1 MPYRTTPEVVLDLSH
16 ETIAAIKT
24 ALRIGHFLGL
34 VLGLGAATLLDMI
47 VVRFLATR
55 RVTADACQIVEF
67 AARVVSAGLAI
78 LWVSGLGFMLH
89 YALFDPAKITNPKV
103 WAKMAIVGMLT
114 LNGVFI
120 HRAVLPLIR
129 RGIGRTLFNGMST
142 AQRGVLLASGVVSGT
157 SWYVPLILGATPQ
170 LNFVVPAWAILA
182 AYSALLAGGISI
194 TLGVARI
201 ALPVAER
208 RVIAASPAEA

>member
-1 MPYRTTPEVVLDLSH
+1 MYTTELFD
-16 ETIAAIKT
+16 K
-24 ALRIGHFLGL
+24 
-34 VLGLGAATLLDMI
+34 I
-47 VVRFLATR
+47 VKRNGGEEA
-55 RVTADACQIVEF
+55 
-67 AARVVSAGLAI
+67 
-78 LWVSGLGFMLH
+78 
-89 YALFDPAKITNPKV
+89 FDPAKITNPKV

-157 SWYVPLILGATPQ
+157 SWYVPLLLGATPQ

-208 RVIAASPAEA
+208 RVTAASPVEA